1 MKPPNVKTFIF
12 CVRDINITYE
22 INISHRLRQ
31 INIKEINISHQIA
44 CFSL

>member
-1 MKPPNVKTFIF
+1 MKPPNVKTFI
-12 CVRDINITYE
+12 CYVRDINITYE
-22 INISHRLRQ
+22 TNISHRMRK